1 MRRIITLGTLILL
14 TFILQ
19 GTVFQSLS
27 VASIAPNLLLILTV
41 SFGFIRGKKEGLLV
55 GFFCGFLIDIFYGNL
70 IGFYAL
76 LYMYIGYM
84 NGMVYN
90 IFYDEDVKVPM
101 FLVAVSD
108 IFYGF
113 VVYGL
118 QFMLRGRLHM
128 LVYVKNII
136 LPEMIYTVL
145 ITIIF
150 YRIFYQINRW
160 LTEYEWEGPRLP

>member
-1 MRRIITLGTLILL
+1 MRRILTLGALILL

-41 SFGFIRGKKEGLLV
+41 SFGFIRGKKEGLFV

-76 LYMYIGYM
+76 LYMCIGYI

-90 IFYDEDVKVPM
+90 VFYDEDVKVPM

-108 IFYGF
+108 VVYGIA
-113 VVYGL
+113 VYGL
-118 QFMLRGRLHM
+118 QFMLRGRLDM
-128 LVYVKNII
+128 LLYVKHII
-136 LPEMIYTVL
+136 LPEMVYTVL
-145 ITIIF
+145 ITVIF

-160 LTEYEWEGPRLP
+160 LREYEWEGPRLP

>member
-1 MRRIITLGTLILL
+1 MRRILTLGALILL

-19 GTVFQSLS
+19 GTIFQELS

-41 SFGFIRGKKEGLLV
+41 SFGFIRGKKEGLFV

-101 FLVAVSD
+101 FLVAISD
-108 IFYGF
+108 IVYGF
-113 VVYGL
+113 AVYGL
-118 QFMLRGRLHM
+118 QFMLRGRLHIFN
-128 LVYVKNII
+128 YIRNII
-136 LPEMIYTVL
+136 LPEMVYTVL
-145 ITIIF
+145 ITIVF
-150 YRIFYQINRW
+150 YRIFYQINNW
-160 LTEYEWEGPRLP
+160 LTEYEWEGPGLP

>member
-1 MRRIITLGTLILL
+1 MRRIITLGALILL

-19 GTVFQSLS
+19 GTIFQELS

-41 SFGFIRGKKEGLLV
+41 SFGFIRGKKEGLFV

-70 IGFYAL
+70 IGFYSL

-108 IFYGF
+108 LVYGLA
-113 VVYGL
+113 VYGL
-118 QFMLRGRLHM
+118 QFMLRGRLHIFN
-128 LVYVKNII
+128 YVRHII
-136 LPEMIYTVL
+136 LPEMVYTVL

-150 YRIFYQINRW
+150 YRIFYQINSW

>member
-1 MRRIITLGTLILL
+1 MRRILTLGVLILL

-19 GTVFQSLS
+19 GTIFQSLS

-41 SFGFIRGKKEGLLV
+41 SFGFIRGKKEGLFV

-70 IGFYAL
+70 IGFYSL

-90 IFYDEDVKVPM
+90 IFYDEDVKVSM

-118 QFMLRGRLHM
+118 QFMLRGRLNIM
-128 LVYVKNII
+128 VYVKNII
-136 LPEMIYTVL
+136 LPEMVYTVL

-160 LTEYEWEGPRLP
+160 LAEYEWEGPRLP